1 MQIYLINRFL
11 DFNLL
16 LLFAISS
23 VTLTLFPGPDIFFV
37 FSTSL
42 ARGWKKGVLAS
53 LGLTSGLWVHT
64 FLVILGVGKLLKQ
77 YPESQRILE
86 FLGGFYLLFLAY
98 NLIKKKSAKVNELKN
113 ISNKIKKYRF
123 YLTGLIMNLT
133 NPKVTLFFLSFFPGF
148 LFHQSWP
155 YSRQFLILG
164 TIFFIQALFIFTTV
178 SIFAGHLRKNINF
191 KKEDSLWNKFQ
202 AIVLALIA
210 LVLFYP

>member
-1 MQIYLINRFL
+1 L

-133 NPKVTLFFLSFFPGF
+133 NPKVTLFFISFFPGF

>member
-148 LFHQSWP
+148 LFHQSWS